1 MSLDAPKITNID
13 RAELVAEAHPS
24 GQTWRHVTL
33 DAERLGVRVEE
44 LAPGEASSVHH
55 WHTAEEEH
63 LLVLAGVGTLLT
75 GTGDDLAVTEVV
87 AGDHVCFRAG
97 VQVPHH
103 LENRSDAALRYLVFG
118 ERNPHDVVVYPEHQV
133 MLTKG
138 WDMRT
143 HSYRPFVRPS
153 ADDETTDA

>member
-1 MSLDAPKITNID
+1 MSAGAPDITNIHE
-13 RAELVAEAHPS
+13 AEFVSETGSSTGL
-24 GQTWRHVTL
+24 WRHITL
-33 DAERLGVRVEE
+33 DSERLGVRVEE
-44 LAPGEASSVHH
+44 LLPGEASSVHH

-63 LLVLAGVGTLLT
+63 LLVLDGVATLLT
-75 GTGDDLAVTEVV
+75 GTGDDAAATKLV

-103 LENRSDAALRYLVFG
+103 VENRSDAALRYLVFG

-143 HSYRPFVRPS
+143 HRYRPFVRPS
-153 ADDETTDA
+153 ADDEATDG